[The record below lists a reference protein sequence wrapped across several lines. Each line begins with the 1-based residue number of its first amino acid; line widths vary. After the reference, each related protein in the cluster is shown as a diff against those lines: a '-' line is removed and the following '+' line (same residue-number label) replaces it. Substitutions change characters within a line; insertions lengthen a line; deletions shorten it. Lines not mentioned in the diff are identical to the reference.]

1 VTAPIAPTAS
11 PAAAVSDSGRG
22 AGPPALRI
30 GVVVWLASEVMFFA
44 GLFAAYF
51 GLRAINEPWPPD
63 EVELAVVLTGLA
75 TLLLVSSSFTYHQA
89 VVAAERG
96 EPAAVIQWTLVTFGL
111 GVVFLA
117 NQAFEYTQIEF
128 AVRGDPYGSMFVL
141 MTALHGLHVLG
152 GLVLMLTVLGVGLG
166 ASSRAPLAEHVTV
179 SSYYWH
185 FVDVVWIVL
194 FAVLYLLR

>member
-1 VTAPIAPTAS
+1 
-11 PAAAVSDSGRG
+11 
-22 AGPPALRI
+22 
-30 GVVVWLASEVMFFA
+30 VWLASEVMFFA

-51 GLRAINEPWPPD
+51 GLRAINDPWPPD

-75 TLLLVSSSFTYHQA
+75 TVLLVASSFTYHRA
-89 VVAAERG
+89 VVAAEDG
-96 EPAAVIQWTLVTFGL
+96 DPAGATRWTFVTFGL

-117 NQAFEYTQIEF
+117 NQVFEYTQIEF

-141 MTALHGLHVLG
+141 MTGVHGLHVLG
-152 GLVLMLTVLGVGLG
+152 GLVLMLVVLGVGVG
-166 ASSRAPLAEHVTV
+166 ASSRAPLADHLTV